1 MERRK
6 REIGAGVQRENDT
19 RRCRE
24 GIRCVDRER
33 TSCFL
38 RLERKKGI
46 LESGNPSRTCLPVEL
61 TCATPAHGESG
72 AIDNSL
78 AERFVELA
86 TPDELAPVLNV
97 ADAIGECHLRDE
109 SVIERDERPSSLE
122 NWHEVRQTPV

>member
-6 REIGAGVQRENDT
+6 REIGAGVKRENDT

-33 TSCFL
+33 TSCFCVGN
-38 RLERKKGI
+38 EKGI
-46 LESGNPSRTCLPVEL
+46 LESGHPSRTCLPVEL

-72 AIDNSL
+72 AIDNSV

-97 ADAIGECHLRDE
+97 ADAIGERHLRDE
-109 SVIERDERPSSLE
+109 SVIERGERPSSLE